1 MLKSLR
7 PIYFLKIRLPDFLC
21 NEFLIKMYKLLQN
34 YLMVKDNNPFTRTS
48 RLVRVARE
56 PFNFKIDHFKLRVA
70 AVIWLKYCRHGVKH
84 NLINQ
89 SLMCVCILLMSI
101 YFTIIDI

>member
-7 PIYFLKIRLPDFLC
+7 PIYFLKIRLPDFSC
-21 NEFLIKMYKLLQN
+21 NEFLM
-34 YLMVKDNNPFTRTS
+34 
-48 RLVRVARE
+48 RVARE
-56 PFNFKIDHFKLRVA
+56 PFNFKIDHFKLIVA

-89 SLMCVCILLMSI
+89 SLLCVCILLMSI